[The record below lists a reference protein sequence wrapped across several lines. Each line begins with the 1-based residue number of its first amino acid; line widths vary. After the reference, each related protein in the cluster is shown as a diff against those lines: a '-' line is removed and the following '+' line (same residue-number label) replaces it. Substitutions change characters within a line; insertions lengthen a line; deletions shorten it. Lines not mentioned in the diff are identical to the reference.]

1 MDNDL
6 INEELIIKDMSELE
20 LDMEYYVKFYDA
32 DFISYDGLYKVDNIK
47 YLPPSNVLGKSC
59 VIINVDTGNYFE
71 LVLKNNVWI
80 FNTNLAGLAD
90 DLRIDEKLRNNG
102 LFINRSFNIHTV
114 CDIYKLPPT
123 EYVLK

>member
-1 MDNDL
+1 MELNMDNEDL
-6 INEELIIKDMSELE
+6 IKDMSELE
-20 LDMEYYVKFYDA
+20 LDVEYYIKFYDT
-32 DFISYDGLYKVDNIK
+32 DFISYDGLYKVVNIK
-47 YLPPSNVLGKSC
+47 SLNNALGKSC
-59 VIINVDTGNYFE
+59 VIINIDTGNNIE

-80 FNTNLAGLAD
+80 FSINTNLAGLVD

>member
-1 MDNDL
+1 MDNCY
-6 INEELIIKDMSELE
+6 INEDLIIKDMSELE

-32 DFISYDGLYKVDNIK
+32 DFISYDGLYKVVNIK
-47 YLPPSNVLGKSC
+47 SLNNVLGKSC
-59 VIINVDTGNYFE
+59 VIINIDTCNNIE

-80 FNTNLAGLAD
+80 FNTKLADLAD

>member
-1 MDNDL
+1 MDNCY
-6 INEELIIKDMSELE
+6 INEDLIIKDMSELE

-32 DFISYDGLYKVDNIK
+32 DFISYDGLYTVVNIK
-47 YLPPSNVLGKSC
+47 SLNNVLGKSC
-59 VIINVDTGNYFE
+59 VIINIDTCNNIE